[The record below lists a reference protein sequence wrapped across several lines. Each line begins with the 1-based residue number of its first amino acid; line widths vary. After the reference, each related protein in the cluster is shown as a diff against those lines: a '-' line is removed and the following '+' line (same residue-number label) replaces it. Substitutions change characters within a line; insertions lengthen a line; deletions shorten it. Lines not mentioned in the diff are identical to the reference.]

1 MARQMCRGATL
12 ALLFALFQSTSL
24 LAHLID
30 NVWEQTNT
38 QEYGFSMHLNPGSH
52 IRAVQA
58 PEFDDG
64 WTRLSANVGG
74 VFFLGL
80 AGTDVEVAPAQLDT
94 LRDTLTNLPEMTWEV
109 IDEGE
114 DVSGWKWFR
123 TFRTSMY
130 GDSFIGGYGAGE
142 KDSYIFLLQTSD
154 GDFETHSAGYANWFE
169 SISLD
174 E

>member
-1 MARQMCRGATL
+1 MTRSFCRAAAL
-12 ALLFALFQSTSL
+12 ALLFALLQSTPLS
-24 LAHLID
+24 AHLID
-30 NVWEQTNT
+30 GVWEQANT
-38 QEYGFSMHLNPGSH
+38 QEYGFLMHLNPGSH
-52 IRAVQA
+52 VLAVQA
-58 PEFDDG
+58 PEFNDG
-64 WTRLSANVGG
+64 WIKLSANVGG

-80 AGTDVEVAPAQLDT
+80 AGADVEATPAQLDT

-130 GDSFIGGYGAGE
+130 GDSFIGGSGAGE
-142 KDSYIFLLQTSD
+142 QGSYIFLLQTSD
-154 GDFETHSAGYANWFE
+154 GDFATHHVGYTNWFE